1 VEHSLK
7 KKGFLLSDPTYTFI
21 EEPHSFFKNVNY
33 NHWNGGEKKYKKTSI
48 QKIKN
53 SPKKGMIN
61 KLLTRKRLGN

>member
-33 NHWNGGEKKYKKTSI
+33 NHWNGGEKKYKK
-48 QKIKN
+48 
-53 SPKKGMIN
+53 N
-61 KLLTRKRLGN
+61 KHTKD